1 MPYGTHLTL
10 IENFA
15 KNGELPGLIESFR
28 RGVLERRLPESE
40 CKVLLATACG
50 AKGLEWDNVKVL
62 DDYTRLMSF
71 ERVPEAELRPGMD
84 YARIH
89 QGGAQGLNTAGTWDV
104 PFPPTE
110 ASVPMRFKLHRDWKG
125 DELNSWYVAITRA
138 RLRLELPK
146 RFWHLY
152 RAVWLG
158 EGFLPDPDDKNSPEY
173 TPEEI
178 AGINALLRKMRQE
191 LPSAGPEIAAS
202 PPTPATAQAA
212 SMAQLQMAPQ
222 VLSWV

>member
-1 MPYGTHLTL
+1 M
-10 IENFA
+10 
-15 KNGELPGLIESFR
+15 
-28 RGVLERRLPESE
+28 
-40 CKVLLATACG
+40 
-50 AKGLEWDNVKVL
+50 L

-152 RAVWLG
+152 RAVAWRG
-158 EGFLPDPDDKNSPEY
+158 
-173 TPEEI
+173 
-178 AGINALLRKMRQE
+178 LLARPRRQE
-191 LPSAGPEIAAS
+191 LTRVHSRGDRRHQRTAAQDEARA
-202 PPTPATAQAA
+202 ATG
-212 SMAQLQMAPQ
+212 
-222 VLSWV
+222 WT